1 MRIVRC
7 PICIRGGGYK
17 VHNGTRDNGSID
29 VYRCENCG
37 TRFLSINDRN
47 YDYENGFMH
56 AGEEHSSIDIKERL
70 RILEPDDNRRFEM
83 VRDIC
88 KDKKV
93 LDFGCG
99 FGGFIKNISQVAES
113 CVGVELGKI
122 ERKYLQE
129 AGIECYK
136 TIEECGGQ
144 FDVITL
150 FHVFEHLA
158 NPREWL
164 DKFSKHLCKGG
175 YLVIEV
181 PNADDV
187 LLSLYE
193 SEAFADFTYWSA
205 HLFLYTVKSLSLIIE
220 QSVKYEI
227 ADIRQVQRYTLANHL
242 MWLAKGLPGGHNEW
256 DYLDS
261 KELNDAYADKLKSL
275 NKCDTLFFILR
286 KK

>member
-1 MRIVRC
+1 M
-7 PICIRGGGYK
+7 
-17 VHNGTRDNGSID
+17 
-29 VYRCENCG
+29 
-37 TRFLSINDRN
+37 
-47 YDYENGFMH
+47 
-56 AGEEHSSIDIKERL
+56 
-70 RILEPDDNRRFEM
+70 
-83 VRDIC
+83 
-88 KDKKV
+88 
-93 LDFGCG
+93 
-99 FGGFIKNISQVAES
+99 
-113 CVGVELGKI
+113 
-122 ERKYLQE
+122 
-129 AGIECYK
+129 
-136 TIEECGGQ
+136 
-144 FDVITL
+144 
-150 FHVFEHLA
+150 
-158 NPREWL
+158 